1 MRTRVEIINSICF
14 VLLSDSGVMRFL
26 GCGIVYVVFLTLNL
40 VIEIT
45 PNPKE
50 CLCTQKWSETLPRHE
65 FCGKELGRGCDPN
78 TIYNCTQ
85 YGAPA
90 ILGYPCIKEGGRYRP
105 SCSPTTFATCEY
117 SKKLLRC
124 KSYRLCMSEKGARIA
139 MNNTYG
145 ENWEKTLL
153 S

>member
-1 MRTRVEIINSICF
+1 MRY
-14 VLLSDSGVMRFL
+14 L
-26 GCGIVYVVFLTLNL
+26 GYGILCMVFLTLNQ
-40 VIEIT
+40 INETT

-50 CLCTQKWSETLPRHE
+50 CLCTQKWNETLPRHE

-78 TIYNCTQ
+78 VIYNCTQ
-85 YGAPA
+85 YEAPA
-90 ILGYPCIKEGGRYRP
+90 MYGYLCRERERYDRP
-105 SCSPTTFATCEY
+105 SCSPTTYRTCRK
-117 SKKLLRC
+117 SRDLLRC
-124 KSYRLCMSEKGARIA
+124 KSYRLCMTEQSARIA